1 MTTPNWTLILD
12 FDSTVVQVESLDVLA
27 EISLKDHPEK
37 ASRISQIKSLTHQG
51 MSGEITFQDSL
62 QKRLA
67 LLEGKKKHVV
77 ELSQSLVQSISHSFK
92 NKLDW
97 IKSHAKHIQIFSGGF
112 REAIFPCTDL
122 LGIPQNHIHANDF
135 IYSESGNIVGVDED
149 NPFSRSGGKVFH
161 AKLMELAGE
170 IVMVGDGN
178 TDAEMKLLGNHVN
191 FLAFTENIKRTTVI
205 EKADKVVES
214 FDDVIRFLD
223 KMD

>member
-1 MTTPNWTLILD
+1 M
-12 FDSTVVQVESLDVLA
+12 
-27 EISLKDHPEK
+27 
-37 ASRISQIKSLTHQG
+37 
-51 MSGEITFQDSL
+51 
-62 QKRLA
+62 
-67 LLEGKKKHVV
+67 
-77 ELSQSLVQSISHSFK
+77 
-92 NKLDW
+92 
-97 IKSHAKHIQIFSGGF
+97 
-112 REAIFPCTDL
+112 